1 MSDQITNSEKMMSR
15 EDRDW
20 LTLIDHAWFAM
31 TGKPWPPYAAR
42 NLPDWRAANMGA
54 LFSSITALVKALSD
68 RQHCDMCGGR
78 GIRPCGSEGHPEPCE
93 CYDAADE
100 LLQQFPALLPLE
112 THPPVCPDPKPTPPP
127 PNPMEQAAAFRRELQ
142 SLINRH
148 SKENGCDTPDFI
160 LAEYLNDCLVTF
172 DAAVRAREKW
182 YGRAHEKIPYYDWPQ
197 GRLVPSPIAPPPAGA
212 NRK

>member
-68 RQHCDMCGGR
+68 RQHCEMCGGR

-112 THPPVCPDPKPTPPP
+112 THPPVSPVKPSTDARAQLNSALDGIRSLPCTCQDTLQTLFTVPLCPRC
-127 PNPMEQAAAFRRELQ
+127 NLLVRLQ
-142 SLINRH
+142 RML
-148 SKENGCDTPDFI
+148 
-160 LAEYLNDCLVTF
+160 
-172 DAAVRAREKW
+172 
-182 YGRAHEKIPYYDWPQ
+182 
-197 GRLVPSPIAPPPAGA
+197 
-212 NRK
+212 